1 MDVRIEEIE
10 SGVHRLQSDLEGQRN
25 ATYRL
30 NEKLE
35 ASTEATQNLSSLL
48 QCARLTEWRET
59 DLALRLQRQMAI
71 AKPQS
76 SAQLRILQQDA
87 LQLLRVNDHAVV
99 QDLHSM
105 LHQSRSIDHR
115 LQSQA

>member
-48 QCARLTEWRET
+48 QCARLTEC
-59 DLALRLQRQMAI
+59 
-71 AKPQS
+71 K
-76 SAQLRILQQDA
+76 
-87 LQLLRVNDHAVV
+87 
-99 QDLHSM
+99 
-105 LHQSRSIDHR
+105 
-115 LQSQA
+115 